1 MSGGATSMIRTYGPE
16 EIARIRESAEIV
28 GQCLLALAREVRPG
42 VSTLALD
49 KVAETFI
56 RDRGGEPAFLGY
68 RGYPASV
75 CASVNEEVVHGIP
88 SAKRVLREGDIVSLD
103 IGVKKAGFYADAAR
117 TFPVGPPETL
127 APELKRL
134 LETTERALMA
144 GIDKAR
150 ADGRVS
156 DISAAIE
163 RTVKEEGFSVVRALV
178 GHGVGRALHEEPQV
192 PNYGRPGEG
201 PKLRVGMVLA
211 IEPMV
216 NAGAADVVTLADQW
230 TVVTADRKR
239 SAHFEHTVAIGAA
252 GPEVLSLV
260 QAD

>member
-1 MSGGATSMIRTYGPE
+1 MAGDANTMIRTYGPE
-16 EIARIRESAEIV
+16 EIALIRESAQIV
-28 GQCLLALAREVRPG
+28 GQCLLALGREVRAG
-42 VSTLALD
+42 VSTMDLD
-49 KVAETFI
+49 KAAESFI
-56 RDRGGEPAFLGY
+56 RDHGGEPAFLGY
-68 RGYPASV
+68 RGYPASI

-88 SAKRVLREGDIVSLD
+88 SKKRVLREGDIISLD

-117 TFPVGPPETL
+117 TFGVGTITPAL
-127 APELKRL
+127 RKL
-134 LETTERALMA
+134 LDTTERSLMA
-144 GIDKAR
+144 GIEQAKP
-150 ADGRVS
+150 DGRVS

-163 RTVKEEGFSVVRALV
+163 RAAKADGFSVVRALV

-216 NAGAADVVTLADQW
+216 NAGTADVVTLADQW
-230 TVVTADRKR
+230 TVVTADRMR

-252 GPEVLSLV
+252 GPDVLSYV

>member
-1 MSGGATSMIRTYGPE
+1 MAGGGNSVIQTYKPE
-16 EIARIRESAEIV
+16 EVARIRESAQIV
-28 GQCLLALAREVRPG
+28 GKCLLALGREARPG
-42 VSTLALD
+42 VSTLDLD
-49 KVAETFI
+49 KVAEKFI
-56 RDRGGEPAFLGY
+56 RDQGGEPAFLGY
-68 RGYPASV
+68 RGFPASI

-88 SAKRVLREGDIVSLD
+88 SAKRILKEGDVVSLD

-117 TFPVGPPETL
+117 TFPVGTI
-127 APELKRL
+127 APELRRL
-134 LETTERALMA
+134 LDATEKSLAA
-144 GIDKAR
+144 GIEQVR
-150 ADGRVS
+150 PEGRVS

-163 RTVKEEGFSVVRALV
+163 RTVKQAGFSVVRALV

-216 NAGAADVVTLADQW
+216 NAGTADVVTLADQW

-239 SAHFEHTVAIGAA
+239 SAHFEHTVAIGVA

-260 QAD
+260 EAD

>member
-1 MSGGATSMIRTYGPE
+1 MARRRDSVIQTYKPE
-16 EIARIRESAEIV
+16 EIARIRESAQIV
-28 GQCLLALAREVRPG
+28 GECLLALGREVRPG

-49 KVAETFI
+49 KVAEKFI

-68 RGYPASV
+68 RGFPASI

-88 SAKRVLREGDIVSLD
+88 SAKRILKEGDVVSLD

-117 TFPVGPPETL
+117 TFPVGTI
-127 APELKRL
+127 APELARL
-134 LETTERALMA
+134 LDATEKSLAA
-144 GIDKAR
+144 GIEQVR
-150 ADGRVS
+150 PEGRVS

-163 RTVKEEGFSVVRALV
+163 RTVKEAGFSVVRALV

-216 NAGAADVVTLADQW
+216 NAGTADVVTLADQW

-260 QAD
+260 EAD

>member
-1 MSGGATSMIRTYGPE
+1 MARRRDSVIQTYKSE
-16 EIARIRESAEIV
+16 EVARIRESAQIV
-28 GQCLLALAREVRPG
+28 GQCLLALGREVRPG
-42 VSTLALD
+42 VSPLDLD
-49 KVAETFI
+49 KVAEKFI

-68 RGYPASV
+68 RGFPASI

-88 SAKRVLREGDIVSLD
+88 SAKRILKEGDIVSLD

-117 TFPVGPPETL
+117 TFPVGRV
-127 APELKRL
+127 APELERL
-134 LETTERALMA
+134 LEATEKSLLA
-144 GIDKAR
+144 GIEQVR
-150 ADGRVS
+150 PEGRVS

-163 RTVKEEGFSVVRALV
+163 RTVKEAGFSVVRALV

-216 NAGAADVVTLADQW
+216 NAGTADVVTLADQW

-260 QAD
+260 EAD

>member
-1 MSGGATSMIRTYGPE
+1 MAGGGNSVIQTYKPE
-16 EIARIRESAEIV
+16 EVARIRESAQIV
-28 GQCLLALAREVRPG
+28 GKCLLALGREARPG
-42 VSTLALD
+42 VSTLDLD
-49 KVAETFI
+49 KVAEKFI
-56 RDRGGEPAFLGY
+56 RDQGGEPAFLGY
-68 RGYPASV
+68 RGFPASI

-88 SAKRVLREGDIVSLD
+88 SAKRILKEGDVVSLD

-117 TFPVGPPETL
+117 TFPVGTI
-127 APELKRL
+127 APELRRL
-134 LETTERALMA
+134 LDATEKSLAA
-144 GIDKAR
+144 GIEQVR
-150 ADGRVS
+150 PEGRVS

-163 RTVKEEGFSVVRALV
+163 RTVKQAGFSVVRALV

-216 NAGAADVVTLADQW
+216 NAGTADVVTLADQW

-260 QAD
+260 EAD